1 MSFGFDVIW
10 RMEKNTF
17 STSLYL
23 KSLLFGLFLSTI
35 IFRRNVYLQAY
46 NSAVI
51 RDITVTP
58 TKGNINVSFGF
69 YIFTYF
75 YFQQIKLGSGKPNGS

>member
-1 MSFGFDVIW
+1 MTLFSRHDFLAHKVFDVTW
-10 RMEKNTF
+10 RMEKNT
-17 STSLYL
+17 THCSLYL
-23 KSLLFGLFLSTI
+23 NSLLFGLFLFTI

-58 TKGNINVSFGF
+58 TKGNINVFFGF
-69 YIFTYF
+69 YIFIYF
-75 YFQQIKLGSGKPNGS
+75 YFQ

>member
-1 MSFGFDVIW
+1 MTLFSRHGFLADKVFDVIW
-10 RMEKNTF
+10 RLEKKPNTF

-23 KSLLFGLFLSTI
+23 KSLLFGLLLSTM

-69 YIFTYF
+69 
-75 YFQQIKLGSGKPNGS
+75 